1 MTKVLARVNDPI
13 LATVWR
19 DLLVSAGIRAEVTGR
34 AMNSIYGFVPTLG
47 DVELLVAD
55 DDYDEA
61 RRLLADIQAGRVVD
75 DPEEP
80 ADRG

>member
-1 MTKVLARVNDPI
+1 MSRVLARMNDPI

-47 DVELLVAD
+47 DVELIVAD
-55 DDYDEA
+55 EDYDEA
-61 RRLLADIQAGRVVD
+61 GRLLADIRAGRAVD
-75 DPEEP
+75 DPEGPDE
-80 ADRG
+80 